1 MITEKIK
8 IIKVRKS
15 NLTLPIYRATVR
27 AESRRELN
35 VKTGTK
41 KEEPTIQRV
50 GIDESMTTWKAKLIP
65 WMIL

>member
-41 KEEPTIQRV
+41 QEEPTIQRV